1 MVISIGV
8 VFFLSGLY
16 GFLQK
21 EKCFWLATNE
31 GSDSIYNIAV
41 AINQF
46 AGCSKKYFGT
56 SYAELM
62 STVDPV

>member
-8 VFFLSGLY
+8 VLFSGLY

-31 GSDSIYNIAV
+31 GSDGIYNIAV

-46 AGCSKKYFGT
+46 ARCSKKYFGT

-62 STVDPV
+62 STIDPA